1 MADLLIDLQLHSV
14 QETGKELG
22 RGAYGVVI
30 EVIANGLPCAAKKV
44 HPRLMQGRP
53 EEKAYISES
62 FARECRQHS
71 RQRHPNIVQLLGV
84 YFSRESE
91 LPLMVLELMAM
102 SLSDCVEK
110 NPGLPL
116 PLKNQIL
123 IDVGLGLLHL
133 HGQQPA
139 IIHRDLTAN
148 NVLLTAHLTAKIADL
163 GVARILNLAP
173 GAMLT
178 MAPGTRS
185 HMPPEALTPN
195 PDYNEKLDVF
205 SFGNIMIHLFSERW
219 ILALPAFRQDPDSPR
234 RKIPLSEIEKRSE
247 YLALIGRDH
256 SHLSLIHDCLEEF
269 PEYRPPT
276 VAVVD
281 RLRELSCSFPSRLE
295 LLVERKQLME
305 AGNDVKSAVSVLK
318 EEELMEKLRAK
329 ITVHQNDLHVF
340 HVCPSNPV
348 PCAFSI
354 PFFVVHQNLYSV
366 CAGPANIEN

>member
-1 MADLLIDLQLHSV
+1 M
-14 QETGKELG
+14 
-22 RGAYGVVI
+22 VI

-44 HPRLMQGRP
+44 HPGLMQGRP
-53 EEKAYISES
+53 EEKAYISDN

-84 YFSRESE
+84 YFSRESD
-91 LPLMVLELMAM
+91 LPLMVLELMST
-102 SLSDCVEK
+102 SLSDFIDK

-116 PLKNQIL
+116 ALKNQML

-133 HGQQPA
+133 HSQRPP

-148 NVLLTAHLTAKIADL
+148 NVLLTDHLTAKIADL

-173 GAMLT
+173 GAALT

-195 PDYNEKLDVF
+195 PDYNEKLDIF

-219 ILALPAFRQDPDSPR
+219 ILSLPAFREDPNSPR

-247 YLALIGRDH
+247 YLALIGEDH

-269 PEYRPPT
+269 PDYRPST
-276 VAVVD
+276 VVVVE
-281 RLRELSCSFPSRLE
+281 RLRQILHDCPSRQE
-295 LLVERKQLME
+295 LLVERYRTLE
-305 AGNDVKSAVSVLK
+305 AGSNVPLATSSVK
-318 EEELMEKLRAK
+318 EEELRGKLQAK
-329 ITVHQNDLHVF
+329 VKVKTKETRPYDTLSLCVL
-340 HVCPSNPV
+340 
-348 PCAFSI
+348 
-354 PFFVVHQNLYSV
+354 
-366 CAGPANIEN
+366 